1 MNKFDD
7 MFDLEDIIAS
17 VKDIENNSKKD
28 GDFPEVPV
36 GRYEV
41 KIEKIELAS
50 TQNGK
55 PMGKVMMRIV
65 EGDYKKQCLFYN
77 QVLVGTDKN
86 TNQLTAYGIHKFNQ
100 FLKSL
105 DSGLTIEFKDFKQ
118 YEDLLLDIAEEVEKL
133 TYLIEYSKVNDFATY
148 KVKEIYED

>member
-1 MNKFDD
+1 MWQSGRQKSGSADPAAACVSAGADRQRGNHGCGFSGQQCGNG
-7 MFDLEDIIAS
+7 A
-17 VKDIENNSKKD
+17 
-28 GDFPEVPV
+28 GDPLCA
-36 GRYEV
+36 GLHY
-41 KIEKIELAS
+41 
-50 TQNGK
+50 
-55 PMGKVMMRIV
+55 

>member
-1 MNKFDD
+1 MSKFDE

-17 VKDIENNSKKD
+17 VNEIESNNKKD

-36 GRYEV
+36 GKYEV

-50 TQNGK
+50 TKDGK
-55 PMGKVMMRIV
+55 PMGKVMMRIA

-118 YEDLLLDIAEEVEKL
+118 YEDLLLDVAEEVEKL